1 MSERAAVSFCYLTM
15 PHFSDYSLAPFFV
28 AADCLIDR
36 AFLSDCIAE
45 SESEFATSRC
55 SHEYSCVSFTRSFG
69 SLTLPYLNCAFDTV
83 CRMILGLSVTAVSTQ
98 AGDAVLGKELHR

>member
-55 SHEYSCVSFTRSFG
+55 SHEYSCVSFYQVLWEPY
-69 SLTLPYLNCAFDTV
+69 LTLPYLNCAFDA
-83 CRMILGLSVTAVSTQ
+83 SVA
-98 AGDAVLGKELHR
+98 